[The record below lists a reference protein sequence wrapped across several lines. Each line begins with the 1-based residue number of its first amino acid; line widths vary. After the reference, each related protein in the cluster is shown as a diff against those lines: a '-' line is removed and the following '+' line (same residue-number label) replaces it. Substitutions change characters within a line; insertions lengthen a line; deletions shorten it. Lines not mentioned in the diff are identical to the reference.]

1 MKLKINHKAT
11 LKRITEPRLEKQL
24 TEGDQSQLALHTIN
38 YLHQC
43 QALGLCVKISDTWS
57 LTNAG
62 REAIKV
68 EKSAKVDRICAFS
81 VTEKYTGEDLRQLA
95 NRRGAF
101 DFLNIPS
108 LMNFGRVYR
117 KDAKL

>member
-1 MKLKINHKAT
+1 MKIKQSHRTT

-24 TEGDQSQLALHTIN
+24 TEGDQSQLALHTVN

-43 QALGLCVKISDTWS
+43 QALGLCVKIGDTWS

-95 NRRGAF
+95 NRRGAY
-101 DFLNIPS
+101 DFLNCPS
-108 LMNFGRVYR
+108 LIGGKRFYR
-117 KDAKL
+117 KDAV